1 MSGVNGR
8 KGLDRMEWDSVEGD
22 TDLHGGTGKRV
33 ERGRGNESG
42 KVNTDR

>member
-1 MSGVNGR
+1 MDARDWIEWSGIAWR
-8 KGLDRMEWDSVEGD
+8 ETLTCR
-22 TDLHGGTGKRV
+22 GGTGKRV